1 MLHHFRER
9 EGMSLSALCLECG
22 LCCDGTLFRHVAISA
37 GERQELVKLGIGVG
51 EKQKHEVMWLP
62 CGKLEGKC
70 CSIYEA
76 RPGGCRRFVCALG
89 KRLVASE
96 VTLPEAE
103 GHVREMQTRID
114 TLRHL
119 LPPPA
124 GEPILRYARSCI
136 DSTTTQVTEEQV
148 AAFKAVGAL
157 RYSVFMP
164 PPL

>member
-1 MLHHFRER
+1 M
-9 EGMSLSALCLECG
+9 SALCLECG

-37 GERQELVKLGIGVG
+37 PERLELVKLGIGVG

-89 KRLVASE
+89 KRLVAGE

-103 GHVREMQTRID
+103 AQVREMQSRIEV
-114 TLRHL
+114 LRQLL
-119 LPPPA
+119 LPPP
-124 GEPILRYARSCI
+124 GEPILRHARTCI
-136 DSTTTQVTEEQV
+136 DSTTTSVTEDQL
-148 AAFKAVGAL
+148 AAFKVVEGL
-157 RYSVFMP
+157 RYSIFMP
-164 PPL
+164 PPG

>member
-1 MLHHFRER
+1 
-9 EGMSLSALCLECG
+9 MSLSTLCLECG
-22 LCCDGTLFRHVAISA
+22 LCCDGTLFRHVAITD

-89 KRLVASE
+89 KRLVAGE

-103 GHVREMQTRID
+103 AQVREMQQRIEV
-114 TLRHL
+114 LRQL
-119 LPPPA
+119 IPA
-124 GEPILRYARSCI
+124 PDGEPILRHARTCI
-136 DSTTTQVTEEQV
+136 DSTTTRITELQL
-148 AAFKAVGAL
+148 AAFKAVEEL
-157 RYSVFMP
+157 RYAVFMP
-164 PPL
+164 PPE